1 MSRVFMNLDSKE
13 VIPFTQNTETL
24 GQLETFDMDYLDVHS
39 IGQQITEDVE
49 VTSSLP
55 KRKQEP
61 KEILP
66 VPELASVFSSEQKRY
81 VLQKM
86 IGRGGYAAVSLATDQ
101 DIQRRIAIKTY
112 TRIQFRYIFD
122 NEKILVFAAT

>member
-13 VIPFTQNTETL
+13 VIPFTQDTETL

-66 VPELASVFSSEQKRY
+66 VPEQASVFSSEQKRY

-86 IGRGGYAAVSLATDQ
+86 IGRGDT
-101 DIQRRIAIKTY
+101 QRFHWQPIK
-112 TRIQFRYIFD
+112 IFS
-122 NEKILVFAAT
+122 AG